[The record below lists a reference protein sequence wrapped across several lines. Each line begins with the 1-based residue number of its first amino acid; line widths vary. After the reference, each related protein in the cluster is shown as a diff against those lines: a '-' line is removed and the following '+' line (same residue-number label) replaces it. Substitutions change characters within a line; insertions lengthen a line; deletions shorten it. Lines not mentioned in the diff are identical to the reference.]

1 MSARYHA
8 PRGENTPF
16 GSGDPY
22 YNESTGYITPQ
33 PAKKRSISNWIK
45 IGVPVLAVV
54 VVGAV
59 LGGVL
64 GSRSKGSVK
73 SAGTGGAAAGSNSGG
88 GGGKTGNGRYA
99 TATNSLYLVPLYP
112 STVRYSALV

>member
-1 MSARYHA
+1 MSTRYHT
-8 PRGENTPF
+8 PRAENTPF

-22 YNESTGYITPQ
+22 YNESTGYITPH
-33 PAKKRSISNWIK
+33 PAKKRNISNWIK

-73 SAGTGGAAAGSNSGG
+73 SAGSGGAASGSNSGG
-88 GGGKTGNGRYA
+88 SSGNNGNGRFA
-99 TATNSLYLVPLYP
+99 TATNPLYLVPLYP
-112 STVRYSALV
+112 STVRYSA